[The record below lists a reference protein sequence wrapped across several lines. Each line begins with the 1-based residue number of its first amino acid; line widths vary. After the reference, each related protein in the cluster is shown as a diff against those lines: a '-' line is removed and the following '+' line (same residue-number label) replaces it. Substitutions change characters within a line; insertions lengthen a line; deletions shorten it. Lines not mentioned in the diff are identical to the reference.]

1 MNHNSAW
8 WERLLPPLLAIAAI
22 ALILRVSSLANTS
35 FWLGSPDL
43 IIILFGISLLV
54 FVALTLA
61 MREVTVRL
69 SQQSIRRAREDTLAE
84 HRRFLRRLD
93 HELKNPLTALHA
105 GLSGLSISELGET
118 QRQTVGTMQAEVL
131 RLSQL
136 VANLRKL
143 AEMEVASLE
152 LHPIDIRQFIDDV
165 LALNQES
172 IESHERRF
180 ELDTSALPADLPP
193 LTGDPDLLLLAVHNL
208 LDNAVKYTQPGDIIR
223 LQVSQVEDDLAIRV
237 SDTGIGIQ
245 PEDQSLVWEELYRGS
260 GTDQI
265 PGTGIGLALVR
276 AIIERHNGLTELT
289 SQPGSGTTISLYI
302 PLR

>member
-1 MNHNSAW
+1 MNQSAW

-22 ALILRVSSLANTS
+22 ALILRISSLNTTN
-35 FWLGSPDL
+35 FWLASPDL
-43 IIILFGISLLV
+43 IIILFGISLMV

-61 MREVTVRL
+61 LREVTVRL

-105 GLSGLSISELGET
+105 GLSGLSISELDEN
-118 QRQTVGTMQAEVL
+118 QHQTVRTMQTEVL

-143 AEMEVASLE
+143 AELEATSLE
-152 LHPIDIRQFIDDV
+152 LHPIDIRQFIDDA
-165 LALNQES
+165 LALNQEN
-172 IESHERRF
+172 IESSQRRF
-180 ELDTSALPADLPP
+180 ELDTSALPGDLPP

-208 LDNAVKYTQPGDIIR
+208 LDNAVKYTQSGDTIR
-223 LQVSQVEDDLAIRV
+223 LQITLAENDLVIRV
-237 SDTGIGIQ
+237 SDTGSGIQ

-276 AIIERHNGLTELT
+276 AIVERHEGQVELS
-289 SQPGSGTTISLYI
+289 SQPGSGTIITLYL
-302 PLR
+302 PHR